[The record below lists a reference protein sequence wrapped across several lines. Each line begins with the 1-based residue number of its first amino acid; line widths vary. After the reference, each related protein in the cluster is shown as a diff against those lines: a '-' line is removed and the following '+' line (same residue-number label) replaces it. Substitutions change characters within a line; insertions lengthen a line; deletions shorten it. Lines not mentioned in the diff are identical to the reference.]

1 MPFLDLGISIL
12 YVASPEKSIDFFS
25 FLAPLSTGVWL
36 LMLAGGVAVSVSIFF
51 ISRFSPFETAELDS
65 GEGETPFRSLH
76 HCLWFSIASWVQQG
90 CDFLPRAVST
100 RTIATAWWFFTLIM
114 ISSYT
119 ANLAAFLTIERLDLP
134 ISSVEDLSGSSKIKY
149 GSISSGSTA
158 SFFRDSHSA
167 FYKKLWKNMASFE
180 DAMVNSN
187 SEGVNKVIQEN
198 GAYAFFME
206 STSIEYQTER
216 NCQLT
221 QIGGLLDSKSY
232 GIATAQ
238 GSGLRALVSSAIIK
252 LREDGVIARLKKK
265 WWQEERGGGACQAEE
280 TAAGGVSELS
290 LENFGGIFLVLLIGL
305 LIGGLLALL
314 EKYWIFCRKQ
324 SFSI

>member
-1 MPFLDLGISIL
+1 
-12 YVASPEKSIDFFS
+12 
-25 FLAPLSTGVWL
+25 
-36 LMLAGGVAVSVSIFF
+36 
-51 ISRFSPFETAELDS
+51 
-65 GEGETPFRSLH
+65 
-76 HCLWFSIASWVQQG
+76 
-90 CDFLPRAVST
+90 
-100 RTIATAWWFFTLIM
+100 
-114 ISSYT
+114 
-119 ANLAAFLTIERLDLP
+119 
-134 ISSVEDLSGSSKIKY
+134 
-149 GSISSGSTA
+149 
-158 SFFRDSHSA
+158 
-167 FYKKLWKNMASFE
+167 
-180 DAMVNSN
+180 
-187 SEGVNKVIQEN
+187 
-198 GAYAFFME
+198 ME

-221 QIGGLLDSKSY
+221 QVGGLLDSKSY

-252 LREDGVIARLKKK
+252 LREDGVIARLKEK
-265 WWQEERGGGACQAEE
+265 WWREERGGGACQAEE